1 MSDTRSVI
9 IIGPAYPLRGGLAK
23 FNERLAMEFQAIGI
37 ETHIYSFSLQYPTF
51 LFPGKTQYSTEPPPD
66 NLSIQVCINSI
77 NPFNW
82 IKIGNRIRKL
92 KPDIVVVRYWIPFM
106 GPCLGTILR
115 IVKANKHT
123 KVTCIADNII
133 PHEKRMGDTL
143 FTKYFVSPI
152 STFITMSEKVK
163 SDLKKFTT
171 KTILQVNHPLYD
183 TFGEKI
189 SQEVARKNLEI
200 NSNAFIFLFFGFI
213 RKYKGLNLLFE
224 SIHTLKEKYG
234 ALPEKIQFLI
244 AGEFYEDEKNYLDI
258 IKKYDIQEFLI
269 LHTNFISD
277 SQVAQYFSACNCV
290 IQPYTS
296 ATQSG
301 VTPLAY
307 HFHQPLLVTNVGAL
321 PDMVPPSLG
330 KVCKPEVSDLAHAI
344 QEITNHKFID
354 LDLHFDE
361 EKQKYSWKKLT
372 HQIING

>member
-1 MSDTRSVI
+1 VSDTRSVI

-244 AGEFYEDEKNYLDI
+244 AGEFYEDEKTYLDI

-330 KVCKPEVSDLAHAI
+330 KVCKPEVGDLAHAI

>member
-301 VTPLAY
+301 VTP
-307 HFHQPLLVTNVGAL
+307 
-321 PDMVPPSLG
+321 
-330 KVCKPEVSDLAHAI
+330 
-344 QEITNHKFID
+344 
-354 LDLHFDE
+354 
-361 EKQKYSWKKLT
+361 
-372 HQIING
+372 